1 MTSLPVFR
9 GYVVS
14 RGNSYARAILSDGAP
29 EWLARTRPENTI
41 ARIDHFGR
49 LKKEYPALV
58 ILIYEQDERFPV
70 LV

>member
-1 MTSLPVFR
+1 MPV
-9 GYVVS
+9 
-14 RGNSYARAILSDGAP
+14 ARAILSDGAP